1 MTHNEIM
8 AMLAES
14 GISVAYDHYAEGES
28 PDPPF
33 ICFLYPYTNHFA
45 ADGRVYAKITVVHV
59 ELYTDRKS
67 PHLEER
73 LEDVLDRYGIVYS
86 KSEVWI
92 ADERLY
98 EVLYT
103 FELEA
108 DSDEEEQDQI

>member
-28 PDPPF
+28 LDPPF
-33 ICFLYPYTNHFA
+33 ICFLYPYTNHFP
-45 ADGRVYAKITVVHV
+45 ADVRVYAKVNVVHV
-59 ELYTDRKS
+59 ELYTDRKN
-67 PHLEER
+67 PHLEEN
-73 LEDVLDRYGIVYS
+73 LENILDRYGIVYS

-108 DSDEEEQDQI
+108 DSDEEQDQV